1 MPEQTLRDLIG
12 QLRTEIDQLPPADE
26 AARARLTQL
35 IADLETRLS
44 ESAEAADHDNLVGSV
59 QESIRQ
65 LEVEH
70 PRTTGVLNHIM
81 MTLSNMGI

>member
-12 QLRTEIDQLPPADE
+12 QLRAEIDQLPPTDE
-26 AARARLTQL
+26 AARNRLTQL
-35 IADLETRLS
+35 IADLEARLS
-44 ESAEAADHDNLVGSV
+44 EPAEAADHDSLVGSV

>member
-26 AARARLTQL
+26 AARDRLTQL

-44 ESAEAADHDNLVGSV
+44 ESAEAADHDSLVRGGGRP
-59 QESIRQ
+59 RQ
-65 LEVEH
+65 SGRQRTGIH
-70 PRTTGVLNHIM
+70 PPAR
-81 MTLSNMGI
+81 S

>member
-26 AARARLTQL
+26 AARDRLTQL

-44 ESAEAADHDNLVGSV
+44 ESAEAADHDSLVSSV

>member
-12 QLRTEIDQLPPADE
+12 QLRVEIDQLPPADE
-26 AARARLTQL
+26 AARDRLTQL
-35 IADLETRLS
+35 IADLEARLG
-44 ESAEAADHDNLVGSV
+44 ESAEAADHDSLVGSV

>member
-26 AARARLTQL
+26 AARDRLTQL
-35 IADLETRLS
+35 IADLEARLS